1 MSIREEIF
9 PAERRLEYVQT
20 EWAEGWTAGAAGFGY
35 AAEFLTKNARS
46 FGASID
52 QAGLAVFF
60 LQRHRVELILKDLL
74 GFLGVEFPPTHSL
87 RRLWQLCQE
96 GFESSDLKW
105 DEFQSEN
112 GEFIES
118 LIAVDDG
125 AAAFR
130 FPVDREGAQVDRPA
144 FIDLK
149 ALNHHADKLYWE
161 AFGCMDFLAEA
172 EAEMRAIEAD
182 VGGDESPD
190 WGDY

>member
-1 MSIREEIF
+1 VSIHDEIF
-9 PAERRLEYVQT
+9 PAERRMEYVQT
-20 EWAEGWTAGAAGFGY
+20 EWAQGWTASAAGFGY

-74 GFLGVEFPPTHSL
+74 GFLDVKFPPTHSL
-87 RRLWQLCQE
+87 RRLWELCQE
-96 GFESSDLKW
+96 AFESSDLNW

-112 GEFIES
+112 GEFIEA

-125 AAAFR
+125 AATFR
-130 FPVDREGAQVDRPA
+130 FPVDREGAEIDRPA

-149 ALNHHADKLYWE
+149 ALNHHTDKLYWE
-161 AFGCMDFLAEA
+161 AAGCMDYVSEA
-172 EAEMRAIEAD
+172 KAQMQAIEAD
-182 VGGDESPD
+182 VGGDEAPD
-190 WGDY
+190 WSDF